1 MYQTIIVPVDVSHA
15 DKARVMLDA
24 AKRLGGHDAKVILL
38 NVQEEIPN
46 YIAVQM
52 PGEYQERARATA
64 VEELEKIAKSTDL
77 KAETEV
83 RTGHASQGI
92 LSLADE
98 KQADAIII
106 ASHRPGFEDYLLG
119 STAARVVRHAKC
131 TVVVLR

>member
-1 MYQTIIVPVDVSHA
+1 MSQTIIVPVDVSHA
-15 DKARVMLDA
+15 DKAGAMLDA
-24 AKRLGGHDAKVILL
+24 ARRLGGGDAKIVLL

-46 YIAVQM
+46 YVAVQL
-52 PGEYQERARATA
+52 PGEYEQRARANA
-64 VEELEKIAKSTDL
+64 VEELEKIAESTDL
-77 KAETEV
+77 DTEIEV
-83 RTGHASQGI
+83 RRGHASQGI

-98 KQADAIII
+98 KKADAIIL

>member
-15 DKARVMLDA
+15 DKAGGMLEV
-24 AKRLGGHDAKVILL
+24 AKRLGGRDAKIVLL
-38 NVQEEIPN
+38 NVIEEIPN
-46 YIAVQM
+46 YVAVQM
-52 PGEYQERARATA
+52 PGGFQERAKANA
-64 VEELEKIAKSTDL
+64 IEELEKVAESTDL
-77 KAETEV
+77 NTESEV
-83 RTGHASQGI
+83 RIGHASQEI

-98 KQADAIII
+98 KKADAIII